1 MLMMA
6 VVCVNDHVRQVWWA
20 IIVYHVCSKWARIS
34 WSFHTIDCLPP
45 SVYLSVCMY
54 VYVSADRLLVTFIAS
69 LASYMLKTLV
79 KTHREDERLKLNA

>member
-1 MLMMA
+1 MYA
-6 VVCVNDHVRQVWWA
+6 VNGQEFPGASTPLTVSLHLS
-20 IIVYHVCSKWARIS
+20 I
-34 WSFHTIDCLPP
+34 CL
-45 SVYLSVCMY
+45 SDCMY